1 MCVYY
6 ELMADIVT
14 KFTFGIQELYTEY
27 KFTTSKQIKM
37 KFHLFRC
44 CTFNS
49 NCTCGPTAVC
59 GACNLYIVLIF

>member
-6 ELMADIVT
+6 EIMADIVT

-49 NCTCGPTAVC
+49 SCIPQLFVEHVIYI
-59 GACNLYIVLIF
+59 LY